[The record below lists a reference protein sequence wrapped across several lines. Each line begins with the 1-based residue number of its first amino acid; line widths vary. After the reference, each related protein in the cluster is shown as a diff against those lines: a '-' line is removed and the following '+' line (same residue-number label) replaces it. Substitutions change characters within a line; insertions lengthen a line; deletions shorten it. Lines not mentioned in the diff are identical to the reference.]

1 MTKYSFDISKV
12 ISWSN
17 REAAQKYLKK
27 KGYFGNSLDDLEIA
41 IINENFSNC
50 GACIDLN
57 KITDEVI
64 CFVIGTDWN
73 DYYQNYA
80 YGLFLPAEE

>member
-17 REAAQKYLKK
+17 REDAQKYLKK
-27 KGYFGNSLDDLEIA
+27 KGYFGNSLDELQAAVLNDC
-41 IINENFSNC
+41 FGS
-50 GACIDLN
+50 CIDLN

-73 DYYQNYA
+73 DYYQDYA